1 MKVTVTYREIL
12 EAMPALDKLMGR
24 EFKPPATPV
33 KLAILHR
40 IVAPVHQDIQTRRES
55 IVMANA
61 DKDEA
66 GEIVWL
72 DKEKGTVR
80 INDAIEA
87 QIKALFE
94 TTHDFDAP
102 AIGPNDLEVIGGKPL
117 TPADL
122 YMLVPF
128 LKVD

>member
-12 EAMPALDKLMGR
+12 DALPSLDKLMLR

-40 IVAPVHQDIQTRRES
+40 ILTPVHQDITTRREG
-55 IVMANA
+55 IVMGSA
-61 DKDEA
+61 DKDES

-72 DKEKGTVR
+72 DKEKGTVTVNETMVTLLR
-80 INDAIEA
+80 E
-87 QIKALFE
+87 LLE
-94 TTHDFDAP
+94 TTHEFDAP
-102 AIGPNDLEVIGGKPL
+102 NIAPTDMEVAGGKPL

-122 YMLVPF
+122 YTLVPF
-128 LKVD
+128 LKAD